1 MAAARDDGYSAVEF
15 WWPFNRPVPSPEE
28 VTAFCH
34 LFDDGVQLYAM
45 NLWGGDMSAGQRG
58 VLDTDGLPNGHLEV
72 VEHIASATGL
82 QCSNV
87 LLGRSGELTELQVDR
102 LTEITARLQAC
113 GVRALVEP
121 LSAMTDYPITDPWR
135 VDELA
140 ARTGAG
146 VLADFYH
153 FAANGIDVEKWLGD
167 VEAGT
172 VALPTHVQI
181 ADFPGR
187 GAPGTGSAPL
197 TEWINRLASAGY
209 SGRVA
214 GEWTS

>member
-1 MAAARDDGYSAVEF
+1 MAAARADGYSTVEF

-28 VTAFCH
+28 ISAFCN

-45 NLWGGDMSAGQRG
+45 NLWGGDMGSGQRG
-58 VLDTDGLPNGHLEV
+58 VLHVEPLPVGHLEV
-72 VEHIASATGL
+72 VERIAAETGL

-87 LLGRSGELTELQVDR
+87 LLGRSGQLTDAQVER
-102 LTEITARLQAC
+102 LAEITAQLKTG
-113 GVRALVEP
+113 GVRALIEP
-121 LSAMTDYPITDPWR
+121 LSGMTDYPITNPWQA
-135 VDELA
+135 DELA
-140 ARTGAG
+140 KRTGAG

-153 FAANGIDVEKWLGD
+153 FAANGIDVEEWLAD
-167 VEAGT
+167 VSSGT
-172 VALPTHVQI
+172 VSLPEHVQI

-197 TEWINRLASAGY
+197 TEWINRLAAAGY